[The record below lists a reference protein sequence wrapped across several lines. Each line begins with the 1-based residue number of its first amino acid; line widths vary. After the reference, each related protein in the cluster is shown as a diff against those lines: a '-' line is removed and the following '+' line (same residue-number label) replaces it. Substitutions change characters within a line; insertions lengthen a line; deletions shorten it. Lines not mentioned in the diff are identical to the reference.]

1 MKRFKIFTILSLFAV
16 LFTLCSCDD
25 HEPIDANIYPG
36 YILTTDHR
44 IMSLNEFQSS
54 SHVNAEGVIYALA
67 NEKHPMLV
75 VLLDE
80 VEEVQFA
87 DSLYSQGTSADV
99 MAFDGF
105 VNTTQL
111 QNSYDAKTFHGSPLG
126 KRVIEYQSFGQSAYI
141 PSVAE
146 MNTLLAVAK
155 TVNHSLEAIGA
166 TPIKTEEDCWYWTST
181 EVESN
186 KNNQAWLLSGA
197 SGSYQP
203 TVKTECHRARPIIS
217 IYY

>member
-1 MKRFKIFTILSLFAV
+1 MKRFKIYTILSLFAV
-16 LFTLCSCDD
+16 LFALSSCDE
-25 HEPIDANIYPG
+25 HEALDANIYPG

-44 IMSLNEFQSS
+44 IMSLSEFQSS
-54 SHVNAEGVIYALA
+54 SHVNAQGVVYSIA
-67 NEKHPMLV
+67 NEKHPTLV

-80 VEEVQFA
+80 VDEAQFA
-87 DSLYSQGTSADV
+87 DSLFVQGTSADLS
-99 MAFDGF
+99 AYDGF
-105 VNTTQL
+105 VNTTKM
-111 QNSYDAKTFHGSPLG
+111 QNSYDPKTLHGSPLG
-126 KRVIEYQSFGQSAYI
+126 NRVVEYQSFGQSAYI

-146 MNTLLAVAK
+146 MVTLLSTAK

-166 TPIKTEEDCWYWTST
+166 EPIKTEDDCWYWTST

-186 KNNQAWLLSGA
+186 KSNQAWLLSGA

-203 TVKTECHRARPIIS
+203 TIKTEYHHARPIIS